1 MQNVSSKT
9 KQLTGTA
16 VLIAIIILLQTMLG
30 SIQIG
35 PFTITLTL
43 VPIII
48 GAVLYGPL
56 TGAFL
61 GLVFGVIVSI
71 QVVTGAAGA
80 GSTMMLE
87 MNPVATITV
96 CIVKGLAAGLVAG
109 LAAAAAGKKHMWL
122 GILLAAILAP
132 IVNTGIFTV
141 ALVTIFG
148 PLAQQWAEAAGSAS
162 VASYILAGI
171 IGVNFVVELAADVIL
186 APIIMR
192 IVCAIREN

>member
-61 GLVFGVIVSI
+61 GLVFGIIVSI

-109 LAAAAAGKKHMWL
+109 LAAAAAGKKNMWL

-148 PLAQQWAEAAGSAS
+148 PLAKQWAEAAGSAS

>member
-87 MNPVATITV
+87 MNPVATI
-96 CIVKGLAAGLVAG
+96 
-109 LAAAAAGKKHMWL
+109 
-122 GILLAAILAP
+122 LAP
-132 IVNTGIFTV
+132 IVNTGIFIV

-148 PLAQQWAEAAGSAS
+148 PLAKQWAEAAGSAS

>member
-80 GSTMMLE
+80 S
-87 MNPVATITV
+87 VSS
-96 CIVKGLAAGLVAG
+96 
-109 LAAAAAGKKHMWL
+109 
-122 GILLAAILAP
+122 
-132 IVNTGIFTV
+132 
-141 ALVTIFG
+141 
-148 PLAQQWAEAAGSAS
+148 QW
-162 VASYILAGI
+162 
-171 IGVNFVVELAADVIL
+171 
-186 APIIMR
+186 P
-192 IVCAIREN
+192 

>member
-109 LAAAAAGKKHMWL
+109 LAAAAAGKKNMWL

-148 PLAQQWAEAAGSAS
+148 PLAKQWAEAAGSAS
-162 VASYILAGI
+162 VASSMPTPA
-171 IGVNFVVELAADVIL
+171 
-186 APIIMR
+186 R
-192 IVCAIREN
+192 